1 MSRGSIDFVQLA
13 SKRSDYVANL
23 RRAFLLRVHPDRFRS
38 HSENIKKIQAEA
50 IQNVTDRLSSADFA
64 VYKSPDAGGHHDAV
78 LYNWKKQRFH
88 LEQKD
93 GSVKQYTV
101 NLNDN
106 AEDVLRDISS
116 ALKSTG
122 MSVPQPPSMQKF
134 DTEFNEKDFHSSKS
148 IEQYRMNSILR
159 SANAHASNQVNI
171 NEIFN
176 VNTRQGRDLLRFLK
190 KLDHDEIEQRKAHRI
205 DASTSALIARQLFKF
220 QSIDGTG
227 LGWSSASLTKYL
239 KSLARL
245 YDEHKSKFKVE
256 SFYAFQLVLSND
268 EFRDKIDLFGGSIM
282 LNPGFSD
289 EQNLKTLFA
298 IDQDSID
305 QLEKNRD
312 FLMQNQMVVQNILN
326 IKVKKGYSCSSKEY
340 HEFLCHFANYLSSL
354 TINQEESTSQALA
367 LQRIQLV
374 IETAYVC
381 RRPIV
386 TNVGEIRISTCVK
399 FDNVITSIRAK
410 KLEAIN
416 KVADEQVKL
425 RKAKELK
432 DIVQYQLM
440 SRIRKGRTGVTTD
453 QFIESLTAFLEL
465 PEEKILPIRDLV
477 QGQNIQIMG
486 AGRSCQIGD
495 DGSLLIPHD
504 WR

>member
-1 MSRGSIDFVQLA
+1 
-13 SKRSDYVANL
+13 
-23 RRAFLLRVHPDRFRS
+23 
-38 HSENIKKIQAEA
+38 
-50 IQNVTDRLSSADFA
+50 
-64 VYKSPDAGGHHDAV
+64 
-78 LYNWKKQRFH
+78 
-88 LEQKD
+88 
-93 GSVKQYTV
+93 
-101 NLNDN
+101 
-106 AEDVLRDISS
+106 
-116 ALKSTG
+116 
-122 MSVPQPPSMQKF
+122 
-134 DTEFNEKDFHSSKS
+134 
-148 IEQYRMNSILR
+148 
-159 SANAHASNQVNI
+159 
-171 NEIFN
+171 
-176 VNTRQGRDLLRFLK
+176 
-190 KLDHDEIEQRKAHRI
+190 
-205 DASTSALIARQLFKF
+205 
-220 QSIDGTG
+220 
-227 LGWSSASLTKYL
+227 
-239 KSLARL
+239 
-245 YDEHKSKFKVE
+245 
-256 SFYAFQLVLSND
+256 
-268 EFRDKIDLFGGSIM
+268 M

-340 HEFLCHFANYLSSL
+340 HEFLCRFANYLSSL

-374 IETAYVC
+374 IETAYAC

-410 KLEAIN
+410 KLEAIK

-465 PEEKILPIRDLV
+465 PEEKIFPIRDLI